1 MYFEAVSNRRINY
14 LLGSENM
21 YKSNGPG
28 GLLVEH
34 PGEQRYLNRR
44 GSCVYGILITVE
56 SEPELLFLYFLFFF
70 IFSQKF
76 SPSFRYARGRKHKSH
91 GIVRHWFRVIIYCQ
105 CYITIV
111 PTRCLNLKMAWL
123 C

>member
-28 GLLVEH
+28 ELLVEH
-34 PGEQRYLNRR
+34 PGEQCHLNRR

-56 SEPELLFLYFLFFF
+56 SEPELLCLFFF
-70 IFSQKF
+70 FCSTEIL
-76 SPSFRYARGRKHKSH
+76 SFIQVCKGKEA
-91 GIVRHWFRVIIYCQ
+91 
-105 CYITIV
+105 
-111 PTRCLNLKMAWL
+111 
-123 C
+123 

>member
-56 SEPELLFLYFLFFF
+56 SEPELLFLFFIFFLFFHRNF
-70 IFSQKF
+70 LLHSGMQGEGSIN
-76 SPSFRYARGRKHKSH
+76 PME
-91 GIVRHWFRVIIYCQ
+91 
-105 CYITIV
+105 
-111 PTRCLNLKMAWL
+111 L
-123 C
+123 